1 MNEIDQLVRDLYQAG
16 APVAPSSE
24 AIWSSVERLT
34 GRSETRRA
42 WRRPLPR
49 RLAFVFALALAGALA
64 FALLPA
70 HRHSRGVGIP
80 ESASAAELLRALADH
95 GSPLPDV
102 PRGSFLYSG
111 GTRIFLGG
119 YTNEKGESF
128 RAFYRQRWELWVGRD
143 GTIRDRDQFDP
154 ATPVRYLS
162 EHDRRVALRIGGYRE
177 DTHVL
182 GTTTHSLKD
191 YRAAFGMT
199 PNALRRLPTDPR
211 TLAQR
216 LLATA
221 HSMPIETYSHDP
233 LQVASKLLRA
243 PIRPA
248 VRVAMLRALATLPH
262 VRRLPDETLAGEPVV
277 AVAMRVWIHAY
288 FGPGRIYYDHVLLL
302 DPSTGQLVGARFVH
316 RLGND
321 RPSTAR
327 DATVRWTW
335 RQAVVPTIR
344 SRPSAS

>member
-1 MNEIDQLVRDLYQAG
+1 MNEIDQLVRNLYQAG

-111 GTRIFLGG
+111 GTRIFLSSDPNDRGQ
-119 YTNEKGESF
+119 YFS
-128 RAFYRQRWELWVGRD
+128 AFYRQHWELWVGRD
-143 GTIRDRDQFDP
+143 GSVRARTVYEHKPFAYPTARDRRRAKHYTEHVYVWGP
-154 ATPVRYLS
+154 AD
-162 EHDRRVALRIGGYRE
+162 E
-177 DTHVL
+177 
-182 GTTTHSLKD
+182 TTHSLRA
-191 YRAAFGMT
+191 YRAMFGMT
-199 PNALRRLPTDPR
+199 PGALRRLPTDPR

-288 FGPGRIYYDHVLLL
+288 FGPGRLYYDHVLLL
-302 DPSTGQLVGARFVH
+302 DPSTGQLVGARLVE
-316 RLGND
+316 RPGAG
-321 RPSTAR
+321 RPSAAR
-327 DATVRWTW
+327 DATCRWTW

-344 SRPSAS
+344 SRPSSR